1 MKLNIVPARTGVQW
15 ARLGMETFMK
25 QPLALAALVFMYS
38 TIAVAML
45 IIPVIGPFLMM
56 GLVPMGTLGL
66 MAATKVAE
74 TRAFPMPAV
83 LLTAFRAS
91 RDRVRAMFVLGA
103 LYAAS
108 LMVIALVVSSLI
120 SVPTDK
126 GPAEAVESPEFR
138 LLMLA
143 SAVLYL
149 PVSLAFWHAPAL
161 VHWHGVPP
169 LKSLFFSFVAC
180 IRNMGAFTMYGLT
193 WLGVIVVILAA
204 SALATALSPWF
215 GGVVFGAASTLASIA
230 FYISIWFTFRDSFID
245 TDTSREANDDETR
258 PARAQ

>member
-1 MKLNIVPARTGVQW
+1 MKLNIVPARTGIQW
-15 ARLGMETFMK
+15 VRLGMQTFMK

-45 IIPVIGPFLMM
+45 IVPLIGPFLMM
-56 GLVPMGTLGL
+56 GMVPMGTLGL

-108 LMVIALVVSSLI
+108 LLLIAFVVSSFVDLP
-120 SVPTDK
+120 VADK
-126 GPAEAVESPEFR
+126 NTAEVMESAEFR
-138 LLMLA
+138 VLMLA

-161 VHWHGVPP
+161 VHWHGIPP
-169 LKSLFFSFVAC
+169 IKSLFFSFVAC
-180 IRNMGAFTMYGLT
+180 VRNARAFTMYGLA
-193 WLGVIVVILAA
+193 WLGVIAVILAA
-204 SALATALSPWF
+204 STLATLASPWF

-230 FYISIWFTFRDSFID
+230 FYISIWFTFRDSFQGAEGNGD
-245 TDTSREANDDETR
+245 PR
-258 PARAQ
+258 

>member
-1 MKLNIVPARTGVQW
+1 MKLNIVPARTGFQW
-15 ARLGMETFMK
+15 VRLGIRTFMK

-45 IIPVIGPFLMM
+45 IVPLVGPFLMM

-91 RDRVRAMFVLGA
+91 RERVRAMFVLGA

-108 LMVIALVVSSLI
+108 LMAIAFLVSMLVE
-120 SVPTDK
+120 VPASK
-126 GPAEAVESPEFR
+126 GPAEVVESPEFR
-138 LLMLA
+138 MLMLA

-169 LKSLFFSFVAC
+169 VKSLFFSFVAC
-180 IRNMGAFTMYGLT
+180 VRNAGAFTMYGLA
-193 WLGVIVVILAA
+193 WFGVIAVILAA
-204 SALATALSPWF
+204 SALATAVSPWL
-215 GGVVFGAASTLASIA
+215 GGVVFGAASTMASIT
-230 FYISIWFTFRDSFID
+230 FYISIWFTFRDSFIG
-245 TDTSREANDDETR
+245 TEDDLES
-258 PARAQ
+258 AR

>member
-1 MKLNIVPARTGVQW
+1 MKLNVVPARTGVQW
-15 ARLGMETFMK
+15 ARLGMQTFMK

-38 TIAVAML
+38 TVAAAML
-45 IIPVIGPFLMM
+45 IVPVIGPFLTIA
-56 GLVPMGTLGL
+56 LVPVGTLGL

-103 LYAAS
+103 LYAAAMMAIG
-108 LMVIALVVSSLI
+108 LLVSSLI
-120 SVPTDK
+120 AVPADK
-126 GPAEAVESPEFR
+126 AAAEFVQSPEFL
-138 LLMLA
+138 LLMLS

-180 IRNMGAFTMYGLT
+180 MRNMGAFAMYGLT

-204 SALATALSPWF
+204 STLATVLSPWF
-215 GGVVFGAASTLASIA
+215 GGVVFGAALTLAGMA

-245 TDTSREANDDETR
+245 TEPPSGGE
-258 PARAQ
+258 Q

>member
-1 MKLNIVPARTGVQW
+1 MKLNIVPARTGIEWV
-15 ARLGMETFMK
+15 RLGMQTFMK

-45 IIPVIGPFLMM
+45 VIPLIGPFIMM

-74 TRAFPMPAV
+74 TREFPMPHV
-83 LLTAFRAS
+83 LLTAFRAG
-91 RDRVRAMFVLGA
+91 RERVRAMFVLGA

-108 LMVIALVVSSLI
+108 LMVIAFIVSSFIDLP
-120 SVPTDK
+120 VADK
-126 GPAEAVESPEFR
+126 GPAEIVESAEFR
-138 LLMLA
+138 LLMIW

-169 LKSLFFSFVAC
+169 VKSLFFSFVAC
-180 IRNMGAFTMYGLT
+180 MRNARAFAMYGLA
-193 WLGVIVVILAA
+193 WIGVIAVILAA
-204 SALATALSPWF
+204 STLAGLASPWL
-215 GGVVFGAASTLASIA
+215 GGMVFGAASTLASIA
-230 FYISIWFTFRDSFID
+230 FYISIWFTFRDSFLD
-245 TDTSREANDDETR
+245 AEETPGDADDHKT
-258 PARAQ
+258 